1 MVVHLRAEYEQ
12 TKEQLQEHHQLK
24 QMISNH
30 QDIVSAIQD
39 SHSQQVAS
47 LYQQKGQIEQQL
59 RQ

>member
-1 MVVHLRAEYEQ
+1 MLVHLRAEYEH
-12 TKEQLQEHHQLK
+12 TKDQLQEHHQLK

-47 LYQQKGQIEQQL
+47 LYQQKS
-59 RQ
+59 